1 MWAKQCNKCKELLP
15 AIAFSGRR
23 STCKKCY
30 APFNAA
36 ATQKHKEKYFPVP
49 YNIVYMIKDE
59 YNDIIYIGETTNGP
73 KRLAEHFGWDNSKS
87 FHKGQFKRE
96 YCLEF
101 WTYEFIETYSKE
113 ERLIKEIELEF
124 KYEPRYN
131 SRWKTN

>member
-1 MWAKQCNKCKELLP
+1 MTAVEFIFEELENRENGYPHFTMQQIYNKAKEM
-15 AIAFSGRR
+15 
-23 STCKKCY
+23 
-30 APFNAA
+30 
-36 ATQKHKEKYFPVP
+36 EKQQ
-49 YNIVYMIKDE
+49 
-59 YNDIIYIGETTNGP
+59 IIDAHLNGQ
-73 KRLAEHFGWDNSKS
+73 AE